1 MDDTTPLALAMGAAI
16 RATRE
21 AQSLSAV
28 KLSALTEEVGHRIHR
43 VAIGKME
50 EGEREPTVTELIV
63 LARALRV
70 PPLELIY
77 PNLPD
82 GFAEAW
88 PGHVERAFTA
98 AQWFS
103 GELALVDEP
112 DGSASFDQ
120 HEVADTTRV
129 GSARKIQEALAE
141 WSIAGFRVDA
151 LAAKHSEGLE
161 VDTAIRLANLAQK
174 NLVDVVVRAVRRG
187 ETIEPYLY
195 PEQIQEPIREASR
208 AVSKASVERAR
219 RVAEEIRGS
228 LLKGDDDAAR

>member
-1 MDDTTPLALAMGAAI
+1 MDDTTPLVPAMGAAI
-16 RATRE
+16 RAARE

-28 KLSALTEEVGHRIHR
+28 KLSALTEKVGHRIHR

-88 PGHVERAFTA
+88 PGHTERAFVA

-103 GELALVDEP
+103 GELALVEEA
-112 DGSASFDQ
+112 DGSVWFDP
-120 HEVADTTRV
+120 HELADVTRV
-129 GSARKIQEALAE
+129 GSARKIEEALAE
-141 WSIAGFRVDA
+141 WSMAEFRVADT

-161 VDTAIRLANLAQK
+161 VDTAVRLANLARK
-174 NLVDVVVRAVRRG
+174 NLVDAVVRAIRRG
-187 ETIEPYLY
+187 DTIEPYLY

-208 AVSKASVERAR
+208 AASKASIERAR
-219 RVAEEIRGS
+219 RVAAEIRGEVAD
-228 LLKGDDDAAR
+228 GR